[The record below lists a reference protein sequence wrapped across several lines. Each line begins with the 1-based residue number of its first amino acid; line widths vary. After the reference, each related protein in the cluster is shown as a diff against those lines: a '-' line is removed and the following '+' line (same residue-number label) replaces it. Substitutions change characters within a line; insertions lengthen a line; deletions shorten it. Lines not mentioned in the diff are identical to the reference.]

1 MDLNQNVNE
10 NVDTGTLRIHLTNES
25 NGTPVQGAKISI
37 SYTGNP
43 SQTIEE
49 VSADDSGNSEELTL
63 NAPPLEYSMEPSE
76 EQPYAE
82 YTIRGDSKCKDGGGR
97 CTGRPDRHGCD
108 SCTYT
113 VRGISAENTGG

>member
-43 SQTIEE
+43 SQTIEGS
-49 VSADDSGNSEELTL
+49 V
-63 NAPPLEYSMEPSE
+63 
-76 EQPYAE
+76 
-82 YTIRGDSKCKDGGGR
+82 
-97 CTGRPDRHGCD
+97 
-108 SCTYT
+108 
-113 VRGISAENTGG
+113 

>member
-1 MDLNQNVNE
+1 MYIIAKMRSFFQVTHCRNSAYNSMRKHKGSYMDLNQNVNE

-49 VSADDSGNSEELTL
+49 VSADDSGNSE
-63 NAPPLEYSMEPSE
+63 
-76 EQPYAE
+76 
-82 YTIRGDSKCKDGGGR
+82 
-97 CTGRPDRHGCD
+97 
-108 SCTYT
+108 
-113 VRGISAENTGG
+113 